1 MRRERYIRLIY
12 WVYANSH
19 VVEGLASDEFNFP
32 CVRVEAKEEISCSLE
47 HGVVIG
53 DTNHVVSFVI
63 LPELGVERETP
74 QGQVEGPEY
83 IAHIL

>member
-1 MRRERYIRLIY
+1 MRRECYIRLIY

-32 CVRVEAKEEISCSLE
+32 CIGVKAKEEISCRLQ
-47 HGVVIG
+47 HGVVVG

-74 QGQVEGPEY
+74 
-83 IAHIL
+83 